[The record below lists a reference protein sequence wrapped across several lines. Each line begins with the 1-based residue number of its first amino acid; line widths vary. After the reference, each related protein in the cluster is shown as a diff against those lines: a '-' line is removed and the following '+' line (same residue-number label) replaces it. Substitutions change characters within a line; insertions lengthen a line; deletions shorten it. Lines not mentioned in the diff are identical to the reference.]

1 MPGLA
6 AAAGLSN
13 TEVTRRCCCC
23 SACYDGEAN
32 FQTSWFVITL
42 LTELGVLQVLRTLRP
57 AFRSRP
63 GQLLLWTALGVTVF
77 AFLGHIAA
85 ERGCSLGAVVD
96 GGSSLAFEVFP
107 VAFGALPF
115 PHLWA
120 VAFFLMLLNLGV
132 SSAVSMTSP
141 LATSITEAL
150 CRPAAGT
157 RDAAHLD
164 HARHGKR
171 PPRAPA
177 AWARRRASPAACCT

>member
-77 AFLGHIAA
+77 AF
-85 ERGCSLGAVVD
+85 
-96 GGSSLAFEVFP
+96 
-107 VAFGALPF
+107 ALPILTTS
-115 PHLWA
+115 HS
-120 VAFFLMLLNLGV
+120 
-132 SSAVSMTSP
+132 SSASRRS
-141 LATSITEAL
+141 
-150 CRPAAGT
+150 RPAKSPSAFST
-157 RDAAHLD
+157 
-164 HARHGKR
+164 
-171 PPRAPA
+171 
-177 AWARRRASPAACCT
+177 ASALPQALYRKYG